1 MAQPKVRCWLQ
12 KEFASATR
20 GQKAALTRSQKIMN
34 NRFLLYIAF
43 SLVLF
48 MIWQQWK
55 IEQTPLDS
63 AEIQAQKNNS
73 LGETNQSEELL
84 DHAEMDLNVKS
95 GQAFNKETSHNK
107 EIKNSKEVVLQ
118 NSDVEVTI
126 DTIGATVKK
135 VKLLK
140 YFETTSPGS
149 KNINLFD
156 YKDEFYVGQSGL
168 LHDKDA
174 SKKNQKKLAP
184 NHHDLFVVLEEDGK
198 NVTLEWKDKSGQI
211 KVLKKI
217 SLDDS
222 GYKINVENVVINQSS
237 RAWAGRQY
245 RQIRRSSDGE
255 GRSWVTPTFTGS
267 AYYDGK
273 YNKLSYGDIADSKPK
288 FNVQGGWIAM
298 MEHYFVSSWY
308 FPKNENN
315 LFYTKEILVNDK
327 RSDYIIGSRSEAVI
341 IQPNERGSLSSS
353 LYVGPKTQKELENI
367 SEGLELTI
375 DYGVLTFISK
385 PLFWLLDK
393 IHSFTGN
400 WGWAIIFLTIL
411 IKLAFYKLSETS
423 YRSMAKMKQF
433 SPKIQS
439 IRERYGSD
447 RQKMNQA
454 MMDMYRQEKINPL
467 GGCWPILIQIPVFI
481 ALYWVLLE
489 SVELRQA
496 DFIFWL
502 NDLSAKDPYY
512 VLPLIMGA
520 SMYFQQKLNPAPP
533 DPMQARVM
541 QMLPIIFTAFFAFFP
556 SGLVLYW
563 VVNNLLSI
571 AQQWKI
577 TKSITSN

>member
-1 MAQPKVRCWLQ
+1 
-12 KEFASATR
+12 
-20 GQKAALTRSQKIMN
+20 MN

-43 SLVLF
+43 TLVLF

-55 IEQTPLDS
+55 IEQAPVVNNTNINNTNITNKEESTLQDFPEEAIMDS
-63 AEIQAQKNNS
+63 NSGNSNNKNQE
-73 LGETNQSEELL
+73 LVEQVKVKTGEELTL
-84 DHAEMDLNVKS
+84 SNNDL
-95 GQAFNKETSHNK
+95 A
-107 EIKNSKEVVLQ
+107 I
-118 NSDVEVTI
+118 TI
-126 DTIGATVKK
+126 DTAGGTIKK
-135 VKLLK
+135 ADLLN
-140 YFETTSPGS
+140 YFETTEPNS
-149 KNINLFD
+149 KNISLLDFD
-156 YKDEFYVGQSGL
+156 KDYYVAQSGL
-168 LHDKDA
+168 LHDK
-174 SKKNQKKLAP
+174 SSNRIEKPKLAP
-184 NHHDLFVVLEEDGK
+184 NHHDLYIVKSKK
-198 NVTLEWKDKSGQI
+198 NNSLVLEWKNEDRGI

-217 SLDDS
+217 YLDEA
-222 GYKINVENVVINQSS
+222 GYRINIENTVINGSNK
-237 RAWAGRQY
+237 AWSGRQY
-245 RQIRRSSDGE
+245 RQIRRKSTGE
-255 GRSWVTPTFTGS
+255 GRSWVTPTFTGG
-267 AYYDGK
+267 AYYDGT
-273 YNKLSYGDIADSKPK
+273 YNKISYDEIAEKKPK
-288 FNVQGGWIAM
+288 FNVLSGWVAM
-298 MEHYFVSSWY
+298 MEHYFVSAWF
-308 FPKNENN
+308 FPKEENN
-315 LFYTKEILVNDK
+315 LFYTKEILVDDY
-327 RSDYIIGSRSEAVI
+327 RRDYIIGARSEAVLV
-341 IQPNERGSLSSS
+341 QPKETGKLNSS
-353 LYVGPKTQKELENI
+353 LYVGPKLQKELENI
-367 SEGLELTI
+367 SDGLELTI

-393 IHSFTGN
+393 IYSIVGN
-400 WGWAIIFLTIL
+400 WGWAIILLTLL

-423 YRSMAKMKQF
+423 YKSMAKMKQF

-502 NDLSAKDPYY
+502 NDLSAKDPYF

-533 DPMQARVM
+533 DPMQAKVM

-577 TKSITSN
+577 TKSITSK

>member
-1 MAQPKVRCWLQ
+1 
-12 KEFASATR
+12 
-20 GQKAALTRSQKIMN
+20 
-34 NRFLLYIAF
+34 
-43 SLVLF
+43 

-55 IEQTPLDS
+55 IEQAPVVNNTNINNTNITNKEESTLQDFPEEAIMDS
-63 AEIQAQKNNS
+63 NSGNSNNKNQE
-73 LGETNQSEELL
+73 LVEQVKVKTGEELTL
-84 DHAEMDLNVKS
+84 SNNDL
-95 GQAFNKETSHNK
+95 A
-107 EIKNSKEVVLQ
+107 I
-118 NSDVEVTI
+118 TI
-126 DTIGATVKK
+126 DTAGGTIKK
-135 VKLLK
+135 ADLLN
-140 YFETTSPGS
+140 YFETTEPNS
-149 KNINLFD
+149 KNISLLDFD
-156 YKDEFYVGQSGL
+156 KDYYVAQSGL
-168 LHDKDA
+168 LHDK
-174 SKKNQKKLAP
+174 SSNRIEKPKLAP
-184 NHHDLFVVLEEDGK
+184 NHHDLYIVKSKRNNSLV
-198 NVTLEWKDKSGQI
+198 LEWKNEDSGI

-217 SLDDS
+217 YLDEA
-222 GYKINVENVVINQSS
+222 GYRINIENTVINGSNK
-237 RAWAGRQY
+237 AWSGRQY
-245 RQIRRSSDGE
+245 RQIRRKSTGE
-255 GRSWVTPTFTGS
+255 GRSWVTPTFTGG
-267 AYYDGK
+267 AYYDGT
-273 YNKLSYGDIADSKPK
+273 YNKISYDEIAEKKPK
-288 FNVQGGWIAM
+288 FNVLSGWVAM
-298 MEHYFVSSWY
+298 MEHYFVSAWF
-308 FPKNENN
+308 FPKEENN
-315 LFYTKEILVNDK
+315 LFYTKEILVDDY
-327 RSDYIIGSRSEAVI
+327 RRDYIIGARSEAVLV
-341 IQPNERGSLSSS
+341 QPKETGKLNSS
-353 LYVGPKTQKELENI
+353 LYVGPKLQKELENI
-367 SEGLELTI
+367 SDGLELTI

-393 IHSFTGN
+393 IYSIVGN
-400 WGWAIIFLTIL
+400 WGWAIILLTLL

-423 YRSMAKMKQF
+423 YKSMAKMKQF

-502 NDLSAKDPYY
+502 NDLSAKDPYF

-533 DPMQARVM
+533 DPMQAKVM

-577 TKSITSN
+577 TKSITSK

>member
-1 MAQPKVRCWLQ
+1 
-12 KEFASATR
+12 
-20 GQKAALTRSQKIMN
+20 MN

-43 SLVLF
+43 TLVLF

-55 IEQTPLDS
+55 IEQAPVVNNTN
-63 AEIQAQKNNS
+63 INNS
-73 LGETNQSEELL
+73 NIINKEESTLQDFPEEAIMDSNSGNSNNKNQELVEQVKVKTGEELTL
-84 DHAEMDLNVKS
+84 SNNDL
-95 GQAFNKETSHNK
+95 A
-107 EIKNSKEVVLQ
+107 I
-118 NSDVEVTI
+118 TI
-126 DTIGATVKK
+126 DTAGGTIKK
-135 VKLLK
+135 ADLLN
-140 YFETTSPGS
+140 YFETTEPNS
-149 KNINLFD
+149 KNISLLDFEKD
-156 YKDEFYVGQSGL
+156 YYVAQSGL
-168 LHDKDA
+168 LHDK
-174 SKKNQKKLAP
+174 SSNRIEKPKLAP
-184 NHHDLFVVLEEDGK
+184 NHHDLYIVKSKRNNSLV
-198 NVTLEWKDKSGQI
+198 LEWKNEDSGI

-217 SLDDS
+217 YLDEA
-222 GYKINVENVVINQSS
+222 GYRINIENTVINGSNK
-237 RAWAGRQY
+237 AWSGRQY
-245 RQIRRSSDGE
+245 RQIRRKSTGE
-255 GRSWVTPTFTGS
+255 GRSWVTPTFTGG
-267 AYYDGK
+267 AYYDGT
-273 YNKLSYGDIADSKPK
+273 YNKISYDEIAEKKPK
-288 FNVQGGWIAM
+288 FNVLSGWVAM
-298 MEHYFVSSWY
+298 MEHYFVSAWF
-308 FPKNENN
+308 FPKEENN
-315 LFYTKEILVNDK
+315 LFYTKEILVDDY
-327 RSDYIIGSRSEAVI
+327 RRDYIIGARSEAVLV
-341 IQPNERGSLSSS
+341 QPKETGKLNSS
-353 LYVGPKTQKELENI
+353 LYVGPKLQKELENI
-367 SEGLELTI
+367 SDGLELTI

-393 IHSFTGN
+393 IYSIVGN
-400 WGWAIIFLTIL
+400 WGWAIILLTLL

-423 YRSMAKMKQF
+423 YKSMAKMKQF

-502 NDLSAKDPYY
+502 NDLSAKDPYF

-533 DPMQARVM
+533 DPMQAKVM

-577 TKSITSN
+577 TKSITSK

>member
-1 MAQPKVRCWLQ
+1 
-12 KEFASATR
+12 
-20 GQKAALTRSQKIMN
+20 MN

-43 SLVLF
+43 TLVLF

-55 IEQTPLDS
+55 IEQAPVVNNTN
-63 AEIQAQKNNS
+63 INNS
-73 LGETNQSEELL
+73 NIINKEESTLQDFPEEAIMDSNSGNSNNKNQELVEQVKVKTGEELTL
-84 DHAEMDLNVKS
+84 SNNDL
-95 GQAFNKETSHNK
+95 A
-107 EIKNSKEVVLQ
+107 I
-118 NSDVEVTI
+118 TI
-126 DTIGATVKK
+126 DTAGGTIKK
-135 VKLLK
+135 ADLLN
-140 YFETTSPGS
+140 YFETTEPNS
-149 KNINLFD
+149 KNISLLDFD
-156 YKDEFYVGQSGL
+156 KDYYVAQSGL
-168 LHDKDA
+168 LHDK
-174 SKKNQKKLAP
+174 SSNRIEKPKLAP
-184 NHHDLFVVLEEDGK
+184 NHHDLYIVKSKK
-198 NVTLEWKDKSGQI
+198 NNSLILEWKNEDRGI

-217 SLDDS
+217 YLDEA
-222 GYKINVENVVINQSS
+222 GYRINIENTVINGSNK
-237 RAWAGRQY
+237 AWSGRQY
-245 RQIRRSSDGE
+245 RQIRRKSTGE
-255 GRSWVTPTFTGS
+255 GRSWVTPTFTGG
-267 AYYDGK
+267 AYYDGT
-273 YNKLSYGDIADSKPK
+273 YNKISYDEIAEKKPK
-288 FNVQGGWIAM
+288 FNVLSGWVAM
-298 MEHYFVSSWY
+298 MEHYFVSAWF
-308 FPKNENN
+308 FPKEENN
-315 LFYTKEILVNDK
+315 LFYTKEILVDDY
-327 RSDYIIGSRSEAVI
+327 RRDYIIGARSEAVLV
-341 IQPNERGSLSSS
+341 QPKETGKLNSS
-353 LYVGPKTQKELENI
+353 LYVGPKLQKELENI
-367 SEGLELTI
+367 SDGLELTI

-393 IHSFTGN
+393 IYSIVGN
-400 WGWAIIFLTIL
+400 WGWAIILLTLL

-423 YRSMAKMKQF
+423 YKSMAKMKQF

-502 NDLSAKDPYY
+502 NDLSAKDPYF

-533 DPMQARVM
+533 DPMQAKVM

-577 TKSITSN
+577 TKSITSK

>member
-1 MAQPKVRCWLQ
+1 MAQPKARCWLQ
-12 KEFASATR
+12 KEFASAIR

-63 AEIQAQKNNS
+63 VEIQAQKNKS
-73 LGETNQSEELL
+73 LGETNQSEDLP

-107 EIKNSKEVVLQ
+107 EIKNGKEVVLQ

-184 NHHDLFVVLEEDGK
+184 NHHDMFVVLEEDGK

-341 IQPNERGSLSSS
+341 IQPNERGFLSSS

>member
-1 MAQPKVRCWLQ
+1 
-12 KEFASATR
+12 
-20 GQKAALTRSQKIMN
+20 MN

-43 SLVLF
+43 TLVLF

-55 IEQTPLDS
+55 IEQAPVVNNTN
-63 AEIQAQKNNS
+63 INNS
-73 LGETNQSEELL
+73 NIINKEESTLQDFPEEAIMDSNSGNSNNKNQELVEQVKVKTGEELTL
-84 DHAEMDLNVKS
+84 SNNDL
-95 GQAFNKETSHNK
+95 A
-107 EIKNSKEVVLQ
+107 I
-118 NSDVEVTI
+118 TI
-126 DTIGATVKK
+126 DTAGGTIKK
-135 VKLLK
+135 ADLLN
-140 YFETTSPGS
+140 YFETTEPNS
-149 KNINLFD
+149 KNISLLDFD
-156 YKDEFYVGQSGL
+156 KDYYVAQSGL
-168 LHDKDA
+168 LHDK
-174 SKKNQKKLAP
+174 SSNRIEKPKLAP
-184 NHHDLFVVLEEDGK
+184 NHHDLYIVKSKK
-198 NVTLEWKDKSGQI
+198 NNSLVLEWKNEDRGI

-217 SLDDS
+217 YLDEA
-222 GYKINVENVVINQSS
+222 GYRINIENTVINGSNK
-237 RAWAGRQY
+237 AWSGRQY
-245 RQIRRSSDGE
+245 RQIRRKSTGE
-255 GRSWVTPTFTGS
+255 GRSWVTPTFTGG
-267 AYYDGK
+267 AYYDGT
-273 YNKLSYGDIADSKPK
+273 YNKISYDEIAEKKPK
-288 FNVQGGWIAM
+288 FNVLSGWVAM
-298 MEHYFVSSWY
+298 MEHYFVSAWF
-308 FPKNENN
+308 FPKEENN
-315 LFYTKEILVNDK
+315 LFYTKEILVDDY
-327 RSDYIIGSRSEAVI
+327 RRDYIIGARSEAVLV
-341 IQPNERGSLSSS
+341 QPKETGKLNSS
-353 LYVGPKTQKELENI
+353 LYVGPKLQKELENI
-367 SEGLELTI
+367 SDGLELTI

-393 IHSFTGN
+393 IYSIVGN
-400 WGWAIIFLTIL
+400 WGWAIILLTLL

-423 YRSMAKMKQF
+423 YKSMAKMKQF

-502 NDLSAKDPYY
+502 NDLSAKDPYF

-533 DPMQARVM
+533 DPMQAKVM

-577 TKSITSN
+577 TKSITSK

>member
-1 MAQPKVRCWLQ
+1 M
-12 KEFASATR
+12 S
-20 GQKAALTRSQKIMN
+20 

-43 SLVLF
+43 TLVLF

-55 IEQTPLDS
+55 IEQNPPGQNQNTSVKEESLFEEQDLPEVAA
-63 AEIQAQKNNS
+63 AEPNTKKTQDKNIGLSKDLSNANGDEIVIS
-73 LGETNQSEELL
+73 NDDIEIIVDTLGGTI
-84 DHAEMDLNVKS
+84 
-95 GQAFNKETSHNK
+95 KE
-107 EIKNSKEVVLQ
+107 
-118 NSDVEVTI
+118 
-126 DTIGATVKK
+126 A
-135 VKLLK
+135 KLLK
-140 YFETTSPGS
+140 YFKTTDPDS
-149 KNINLFD
+149 KNIKLLD
-156 YKDEFYVGQSGL
+156 YQNDFYIAQSGL
-168 LHDKDA
+168 LHDKN
-174 SKKNQKKLAP
+174 SNNKNEEKLAP
-184 NHHDLFVVLEEDGK
+184 NHYDLFKVKSK
-198 NVTLEWKDKSGQI
+198 NNDSITLEWTNPNQDI
-211 KVLKKI
+211 TVLKKI
-217 SLDDS
+217 YLNNA
-222 GYKINVENVVINQSS
+222 GYEINIENTIINKSKK
-237 RAWAGRQY
+237 AWAGRQY
-245 RQIRRSSDGE
+245 RQIRRKSAGE
-255 GRSWVTPTFTGS
+255 GRSWVTPTFTGG
-267 AYYDGK
+267 AYYDGT
-273 YNKLSYGDIADSKPK
+273 YNKISYSEISEKKPK
-288 FNVQGGWIAM
+288 FNVQSGWVAM
-298 MEHYFVSSWY
+298 MEHYFVSAWF
-308 FPKNENN
+308 FPKDENN
-315 LFYTKEILVNDK
+315 LFYTKEIYLDDS
-327 RSDYIIGSRSEAVI
+327 RRDYIIGARSEAVLA
-341 IQPNERGSLSSS
+341 QPSESVKLKSN
-353 LYVGPKTQKELENI
+353 LYVGPKLQKELEKLAD
-367 SEGLELTI
+367 GLELTI

-393 IHSFTGN
+393 IYSFIGN
-400 WGWAIIFLTIL
+400 WGWAIILLTLL

-423 YRSMAKMKQF
+423 YKSMAKMKQF

-520 SMYFQQKLNPAPP
+520 SMYFQQKLNPTPP
-533 DPMQARVM
+533 DPMQAKVM

-577 TKSITSN
+577 TKAIASQ

>member
-1 MAQPKVRCWLQ
+1 M
-12 KEFASATR
+12 S
-20 GQKAALTRSQKIMN
+20 

-43 SLVLF
+43 TLVVF

-55 IEQTPLDS
+55 IEQNPL
-63 AEIQAQKNNS
+63 AQNQNIIVEEISSFGEQDLPEEGTSEQSSQKTRTNNIS
-73 LGETNQSEELL
+73 LPIKTNNTVSENIIISNNDLQIVIDTLGGTIKEAKLLEYFESTDPNSESIKLL
-84 DHAEMDLNVKS
+84 DY
-95 GQAFNKETSHNK
+95 Q
-107 EIKNSKEVVLQ
+107 
-118 NSDVEVTI
+118 
-126 DTIGATVKK
+126 
-135 VKLLK
+135 
-140 YFETTSPGS
+140 
-149 KNINLFD
+149 
-156 YKDEFYVGQSGL
+156 KDFYIAQSGL
-168 LHDKDA
+168 LHDKNLNN
-174 SKKNQKKLAP
+174 KNENKLAP
-184 NHHDLFVVLEEDGK
+184 NHHDVFIVKSKK
-198 NVTLEWKDKSGQI
+198 NNSLTLEWTNLNKDI
-211 KVLKKI
+211 TVLKKI
-217 SLDDS
+217 YLDDT
-222 GYKINVENVVINQSS
+222 GYEINIENTVINKSEK
-237 RAWAGRQY
+237 AWAGRQY
-245 RQIRRSSDGE
+245 RQIRRKSAGE
-255 GRSWVTPTFTGS
+255 GRSWVTPTFTGG
-267 AYYDGK
+267 AFYDGT
-273 YNKLSYGDIADSKPK
+273 YNKLSYSEISEKKPR
-288 FNVQGGWIAM
+288 FNVQSGWIAM
-298 MEHYFVSSWY
+298 MEHYFVSAWF
-308 FPKNENN
+308 FPKDENN
-315 LFYTKEILVNDK
+315 LFYTKEILVDDS
-327 RSDYIIGSRSEAVI
+327 RSDYIIGARSEATL
-341 IQPNERGSLSSS
+341 IQPSESAVLKSN
-353 LYVGPKTQKELENI
+353 LYVGPKLQKELEKLA
-367 SEGLELTI
+367 EGLELTI

-393 IHSFTGN
+393 IYSFVGN
-400 WGWAIIFLTIL
+400 WGWSIILLTLL

-502 NDLSAKDPYY
+502 NDLSAKDPFY

-520 SMYFQQKLNPAPP
+520 SMYFQQKLNPTPP
-533 DPMQARVM
+533 DPMQAKVM

-577 TKSITSN
+577 TKAITSQ

>member
-1 MAQPKVRCWLQ
+1 
-12 KEFASATR
+12 
-20 GQKAALTRSQKIMN
+20 MN

-48 MIWQQWK
+48 MIWQQWQ
-55 IEQTPLDS
+55 IEQSP
-63 AEIQAQKNNS
+63 QQKNNIS
-73 LGETNQSEELL
+73 IEQNQSPDQHEKPL
-84 DHAEMDLNVKS
+84 ASGDLPDV
-95 GQAFNKETSHNK
+95 A
-107 EIKNSKEVVLQ
+107 EIKENSKSLSIKKQKPQNRVSNSGENIALS
-118 NSDVEVTI
+118 NSDVKVSVN
-126 DTIGATVKK
+126 TIGGTINK
-135 VKLLK
+135 VQLLN
-140 YFETTSPGS
+140 YFETTEPNSE
-149 KNINLFD
+149 NISLFD
-156 YKDEFYVGQSGL
+156 NKKDFYIGQSGL
-168 LHDKDA
+168 LHDKSTETNADG
-174 SKKNQKKLAP
+174 KKLAP
-184 NHHDLFVVLEEDGK
+184 NHHDLFLVKSKSNNSVI
-198 NVTLEWKDKSGQI
+198 LEWKNKNI
-211 KVLKKI
+211 TVLKKVY
-217 SLDDS
+217 LDSD
-222 GYKINVENVVINQSS
+222 GYKINIENTVINNTNK
-237 RAWAGRQY
+237 AWVGRQY
-245 RQIRRSSDGE
+245 RQIRRKSLGE

-273 YNKLSYGDIADSKPK
+273 YNKLSYDEISESKPK
-288 FNVQGGWIAM
+288 FNVQGGWVAM
-298 MEHYFVSSWY
+298 MEHYFVSSW
-308 FPKNENN
+308 FFSKAENN
-315 LFYTKEILVNDK
+315 LFYTKEIFVDND
-327 RSDYIIGSRSEAVI
+327 RRDYIIGARSEASIV
-341 IQPNERGSLSSS
+341 QPNEKSILKSS
-353 LYVGPKTQKELENI
+353 LYVGPKLQKELEKI
-367 SEGLELTI
+367 SDGLELTI

-393 IHSFTGN
+393 IFSFVGN
-400 WGWAIIFLTIL
+400 WGWSIILLTLL

-423 YRSMAKMKQF
+423 YKSMAKMKQF

-496 DFIFWL
+496 NFILWID
-502 NDLSAKDPYY
+502 DLSAKDPYY

-533 DPMQARVM
+533 DPMQAKVM

-577 TKSITSN
+577 TKTITSK

>member
-1 MAQPKVRCWLQ
+1 
-12 KEFASATR
+12 
-20 GQKAALTRSQKIMN
+20 MN

-43 SLVLF
+43 TLVLF

-55 IEQTPLDS
+55 IEQAPVVNNTNINNTNITNKEESTLQDFPEEAIMDS
-63 AEIQAQKNNS
+63 NSGNSNNKNQE
-73 LGETNQSEELL
+73 LVEQVKVKTGEELTL
-84 DHAEMDLNVKS
+84 SNNDL
-95 GQAFNKETSHNK
+95 T
-107 EIKNSKEVVLQ
+107 I
-118 NSDVEVTI
+118 TI
-126 DTIGATVKK
+126 DTAGGTIKK
-135 VKLLK
+135 ADLLN
-140 YFETTSPGS
+140 YFETTEPNS
-149 KNINLFD
+149 KNISLLDFEKD
-156 YKDEFYVGQSGL
+156 YYVAQSGL
-168 LHDKDA
+168 LHDK
-174 SKKNQKKLAP
+174 SSNRIEKPKLAP
-184 NHHDLFVVLEEDGK
+184 NHHDLYIVKSKK
-198 NVTLEWKDKSGQI
+198 NNSLVLEWKNEDSGI

-217 SLDDS
+217 YLDEA
-222 GYKINVENVVINQSS
+222 GYRINIENTVINGSNK
-237 RAWAGRQY
+237 AWSGRQY
-245 RQIRRSSDGE
+245 RQIRRKSTGE
-255 GRSWVTPTFTGS
+255 GRSWVTPTFTGG
-267 AYYDGK
+267 AYYDGT
-273 YNKLSYGDIADSKPK
+273 YNKISYDEIAEKKPK
-288 FNVQGGWIAM
+288 FNVLSGWVAM
-298 MEHYFVSSWY
+298 MEHYFVSAWF
-308 FPKNENN
+308 FPKEENN
-315 LFYTKEILVNDK
+315 LFYTKEILVDDY
-327 RSDYIIGSRSEAVI
+327 RRDYIIGARSEAVLV
-341 IQPNERGSLSSS
+341 QPKETGKLNSS
-353 LYVGPKTQKELENI
+353 LYVGPKLQKELENI
-367 SEGLELTI
+367 SDGLELTI

-393 IHSFTGN
+393 IYSIVGN
-400 WGWAIIFLTIL
+400 WGWAIILLTLL

-423 YRSMAKMKQF
+423 YKSMAKMKQF

-502 NDLSAKDPYY
+502 NDLSAKDPYF

-533 DPMQARVM
+533 DPMQAKVM

-577 TKSITSN
+577 TKSITSK

>member
-1 MAQPKVRCWLQ
+1 M
-12 KEFASATR
+12 S
-20 GQKAALTRSQKIMN
+20 

-43 SLVLF
+43 TLVLF

-55 IEQTPLDS
+55 IEQNPLGQNQNTSIKEESLFEKQDLPEVAA
-63 AEIQAQKNNS
+63 AEPNTKKAQDKNIGLSKDLSNTNGDEIVIS
-73 LGETNQSEELL
+73 NDDIEIIVDTLGGTI
-84 DHAEMDLNVKS
+84 
-95 GQAFNKETSHNK
+95 KE
-107 EIKNSKEVVLQ
+107 
-118 NSDVEVTI
+118 
-126 DTIGATVKK
+126 A
-135 VKLLK
+135 KLLK
-140 YFETTSPGS
+140 YFETTDPDS
-149 KNINLFD
+149 KNIKLLD
-156 YKDEFYVGQSGL
+156 YQNDFYIAQSGL
-168 LHDKDA
+168 LHDKN
-174 SKKNQKKLAP
+174 SNNKNEEKLAP
-184 NHHDLFVVLEEDGK
+184 NHYDLFKVKSKNNDGI
-198 NVTLEWKDKSGQI
+198 TLEWANASQNI
-211 KVLKKI
+211 TVLKKI
-217 SLDDS
+217 YLNNA
-222 GYKINVENVVINQSS
+222 GYEINIENTIINKSKK
-237 RAWAGRQY
+237 AWAGRQY
-245 RQIRRSSDGE
+245 RQIRRKSAGE
-255 GRSWVTPTFTGS
+255 GRSWVTPTFTGG
-267 AYYDGK
+267 AYYDGT
-273 YNKLSYGDIADSKPK
+273 YNKISYSEISEKKPK
-288 FNVQGGWIAM
+288 FNVQSGWVAM
-298 MEHYFVSSWY
+298 MEHYFVSAWF
-308 FPKNENN
+308 FPKDENN
-315 LFYTKEILVNDK
+315 LFYTKDIYLDDS
-327 RSDYIIGSRSEAVI
+327 RRDYIIGARSEAVLA
-341 IQPNERGSLSSS
+341 QPGESVKLKSNF
-353 LYVGPKTQKELENI
+353 YVGPKLQKELEKLAD
-367 SEGLELTI
+367 GLELTI

-393 IHSFTGN
+393 IYSFIGN
-400 WGWAIIFLTIL
+400 WGWAIILLTLL

-423 YRSMAKMKQF
+423 YKSMAKMKQF

-520 SMYFQQKLNPAPP
+520 SMYFQQKLNPTPP
-533 DPMQARVM
+533 DPMQAKVM

-577 TKSITSN
+577 TKAITSQ